1 MQIVGRGFLAQS
13 LRPLVARHPDTVVFA
28 AGVSSGTSQA
38 DAGFAREADLLYDAL
53 VGCRRSGRRL
63 VYFSTSSAGLY
74 GVQRRPCRED
84 GPVRPSSP
92 YGRHKLAMEEV
103 IRGSGTEHVI
113 LRLAYP
119 VGRAQRPHQFLPS
132 LVRQVRLG
140 RVRVHRGA
148 RRDLIDVGHAVALI
162 DALLGVGAPAG
173 SPGAGAPAGVVN
185 LASGWSVPVEDIV
198 GHIEGRLGVRAERQ
212 VVEVP
217 PEDPVCTERLRRLV
231 PAAAGLGFGPH
242 YYRRVIDACL
252 ARTRLPEEPR
262 DDRTP

>member
-38 DAGFAREADLLYDAL
+38 DAGFAREAGLLYDAL
-53 VGCRRSGRRL
+53 AGCRRSGRRL

-74 GVQRRPCRED
+74 GVQHRPCRED

-103 IRGSGTEHVI
+103 IRGSGAEHVI

-162 DALLGVGAPAG
+162 DALLGVGAPG
-173 SPGAGAPAGVVN
+173 GVVN

-198 GHIEGRLGVRAERQ
+198 GHIEHRLGVRAERQ

-252 ARTRLPEEPR
+252 ARTRLPEEPC

>member
-13 LRPLVARHPDTVVFA
+13 LRPLTARHPDTVVFA
-28 AGVSSGTSQA
+28 AGVSSGTSHA
-38 DAGFAREADLLYDAL
+38 DAGFAHEADLLYDVLA
-53 VGCRRSGRRL
+53 GCLRGGRRL

-74 GVQRRPCRED
+74 GVQQRPCRED
-84 GPVRPSSP
+84 GPVRPASP

-103 IRGSGTEHVI
+103 IRGSGADHVI

-132 LVRQVRLG
+132 LVGQVRCG

-162 DALLGVGAPAG
+162 DALLAVRVPC
-173 SPGAGAPAGVVN
+173 GVVN

-198 GHIEGRLGVRAERQ
+198 GHIELRLGVTAERQ

-231 PAAAGLGFGPH
+231 PAAARMGFGPH

-252 ARTRLPEEPR
+252 ARTRLPEEPS
-262 DDRTP
+262 